1 MKSSLDTGAVPVSS
15 TIRIRYAGRS
25 RNSSVSDLSNR
36 IVFINLLVWYTQC
49 KAGLACLFDGAEIGS
64 TGSIAMWS
72 YPDVSSVNANKTLN
86 ANDNFAPQ
94 EFAQAA

>member
-1 MKSSLDTGAVPVSS
+1 MHLVS
-15 TIRIRYAGRS
+15 
-25 RNSSVSDLSNR
+25 
-36 IVFINLLVWYTQC
+36 
-49 KAGLACLFDGAEIGS
+49 CLFDGAEIGS

>member
-1 MKSSLDTGAVPVSS
+1 MWYNIYYITMKQSEWFTGLGGGTRQLHQKHSIIASS
-15 TIRIRYAGRS
+15 
-25 RNSSVSDLSNR
+25 
-36 IVFINLLVWYTQC
+36 
-49 KAGLACLFDGAEIGS
+49 FDGAEIGS

>member
-1 MKSSLDTGAVPVSS
+1 MVRWTRGRYPTAPPKILLSSIL
-15 TIRIRYAGRS
+15 
-25 RNSSVSDLSNR
+25 
-36 IVFINLLVWYTQC
+36 
-49 KAGLACLFDGAEIGS
+49 DGAEIGS

-86 ANDNFAPQ
+86 ANDNFPPQ

>member
-1 MKSSLDTGAVPVSS
+1 MVRWTRGRYPTAPPKTLLSSS
-15 TIRIRYAGRS
+15 
-25 RNSSVSDLSNR
+25 
-36 IVFINLLVWYTQC
+36 
-49 KAGLACLFDGAEIGS
+49 FDVAEIGS